1 MERSEALEEPQDQ
14 AGPRG
19 GAGRERLGG
28 NLQEGLEGADQG
40 PAGGNLQE
48 VGGAGRGRLGG
59 NLREGPSGPEIGP
72 GTERGQGGTSP
83 GGGVPV
89 TGEEETIQR

>member
-1 MERSEALEEPQDQ
+1 MRSEALEEPQDK

-19 GAGRERLGG
+19 GAGQEHQGG
-28 NLQEGLEGADQG
+28 NLQEGLGGADQG

-59 NLREGPSGPEIGP
+59 NLREGPLGPEIGP

-83 GGGVPV
+83 GGEVPV